1 MKKIGVIFTFTWI
14 CLFSIQGITATESQL
29 TINIL
34 DQKKSGVIYLTI
46 CRDAIGFENSVEN
59 ESDENSCRTVS
70 ISSEAKEILE
80 VTTDIPDGDYAI
92 ALFVDTNGNNKI
104 DKNFIGIPKEQY
116 GFSNNVMGRMAAPS
130 FEQAK
135 FEVTGPTIQNIT
147 LRIGIPKKD

>member
-14 CLFSIQGITATESQL
+14 CLFSIQGITAPESQL

-70 ISSEAKEILE
+70 ISSEAKETLE

-116 GFSNNVMGRMAAPS
+116 GFSNDAMGQMKGPS
-130 FEQAK
+130 YEQAK
-135 FEVTGPTIQNIT
+135 FIVSGDTTHNIT
-147 LRIGIPKKD
+147 LKSGISR